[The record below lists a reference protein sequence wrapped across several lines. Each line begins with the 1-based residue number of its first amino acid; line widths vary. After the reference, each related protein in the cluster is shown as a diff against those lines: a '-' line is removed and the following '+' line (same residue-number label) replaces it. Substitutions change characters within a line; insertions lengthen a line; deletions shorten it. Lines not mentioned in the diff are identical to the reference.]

1 MPYWVF
7 LTNNALFGYFRARI
21 IKETVVKFKIST
33 LKFVY
38 LQNFRKKQ
46 KCLNLVPKMPGF
58 GIFLL
63 EFEDN
68 IVILEISTL
77 EFV

>member
-21 IKETVVKFKIST
+21 IKETVVTFEIST

-38 LQNFRKKQ
+38 LQNFMKKQ
-46 KCLNLVPKMPGF
+46 KCKF
-58 GIFLL
+58 GTK
-63 EFEDN
+63 N
-68 IVILEISTL
+68 A
-77 EFV
+77 